1 MTGNASWLL
10 DIVCG
15 LDGDAEAADI
25 INDLLSRGMKENV
38 NHSDDEGISVLAHAS
53 IKVFIKVVELLLR
66 LGVNEN
72 QRDKNGNSAFIWAA
86 IKGNA
91 TMLEVFLNANAGV
104 NQFASNLD
112 MNLVNNNGNSSYR
125 RCSSRAES
133 VGTSS
138 KFVKTTEVI
147 QTYVENHFTESVK
160 QGDTLSV
167 RRVLRPNADVRVN
180 VDHTDC
186 DGTPLL
192 ILAASRAGVVKTL
205 VDAGANVNQSD
216 RNGSTAL
223 IQAATNGHAA
233 IVMILL
239 NAKANADLVK
249 CDNGWTALMAAAHE
263 GHHKIVSILVRYGAP
278 LDLVCHNDNTAL
290 MHAMSNGHGDIA
302 LVLLNA
308 GADFSIVN
316 KQGKTARAVARSNN
330 HSEAARVLES
340 FTTDPHFFEYVK
352 SGDIHAVQQCV
363 TYNLNIRDTV
373 GATPILA
380 AATQPSS
387 DSETPGI

>member
-1 MTGNASWLL
+1 MGSNQRQRDDARGLL
-10 DIVCG
+10 ECQCWGKPVC
-15 LDGDAEAADI
+15 LQSRHEPRQQQRKQ
-25 INDLLSRGMKENV
+25 LLSPLQLKVILLSCSCYLTQEQTSLSSIGTGKLPTMRRYRTIA
-38 NHSDDEGISVLAHAS
+38 ISNSFHFCLKGS
-53 IKVFIKVVELLLR
+53 
-66 LGVNEN
+66 
-72 QRDKNGNSAFIWAA
+72 KNC
-86 IKGNA
+86 
-91 TMLEVFLNANAGV
+91 V
-104 NQFASNLD
+104 
-112 MNLVNNNGNSSYR
+112 
-125 RCSSRAES
+125 RCSRAES

-192 ILAASRAGVVKTL
+192 ILAASRGGTGVVKTL